1 MHLLPLSP
9 GLPSPR
15 RECRALYLSCH
26 PGSSL
31 QAPPSRPLPQSPVPA
46 RCGAKAWLCLLKL
59 TNTGAAPRAPPLPT
73 VLLPLG
79 RPREGG
85 RNEWR
90 RNEKV
95 REEKGN
101 RAGHEAPGPAPRAT
115 ESSLPPPPPLATARV
130 PAAAHSGDRNAIL
143 GALRALLSP
152 GLVPR
157 LAEPKRLWFGGAE
170 TGRRAADSIPFCAV
184 IFPSSPPCSPSLFLR
199 TPAAPSEHGLQ
210 RLHVVR
216 GSCPGLPGDLP
227 LGSQAGSTCRSFLRQ
242 NEPTS
247 FKPFPTCPGTIRQQ
261 YLQQQRLPQG
271 NRQIAVLTRPQSL
284 PRNISLLLFPHCSSI
299 SSL

>member
-1 MHLLPLSP
+1 MEVTLASPAFAPTSAEPRAPLTP
-9 GLPSPR
+9 AG
-15 RECRALYLSCH
+15 ECCALYLLCH

-143 GALRALLSP
+143 GALWALLSP

-184 IFPSSPPCSPSLFLR
+184 IFPSSPPCSPRPVSADASCPVRARAPASPCRQGQLPGTAR
-199 TPAAPSEHGLQ
+199 GPAAGQSG
-210 RLHVVR
+210 RLDVQK
-216 GSCPGLPGDLP
+216 LPETER
-227 LGSQAGSTCRSFLRQ
+227 AHF
-242 NEPTS
+242 
-247 FKPFPTCPGTIRQQ
+247 F
-261 YLQQQRLPQG
+261 
-271 NRQIAVLTRPQSL
+271 
-284 PRNISLLLFPHCSSI
+284 
-299 SSL
+299 

>member
-1 MHLLPLSP
+1 MEVTLASPAFAPTSAEPRAPLTP
-9 GLPSPR
+9 AG
-15 RECRALYLSCH
+15 ECCALYLLCH

-115 ESSLPPPPPLATARV
+115 ESSLPRRPLW
-130 PAAAHSGDRNAIL
+130 P
-143 GALRALLSP
+143 
-152 GLVPR
+152 
-157 LAEPKRLWFGGAE
+157 
-170 TGRRAADSIPFCAV
+170 
-184 IFPSSPPCSPSLFLR
+184 
-199 TPAAPSEHGLQ
+199 Q
-210 RLHVVR
+210 
-216 GSCPGLPGDLP
+216 
-227 LGSQAGSTCRSFLRQ
+227 LGSLR
-242 NEPTS
+242 
-247 FKPFPTCPGTIRQQ
+247 
-261 YLQQQRLPQG
+261 L
-271 NRQIAVLTRPQSL
+271 LTPVTGM
-284 PRNISLLLFPHCSSI
+284 PY
-299 SSL
+299 